1 MLAGPAASNMDL
13 TITDD
18 PIQAGERLLPSR
30 MHTRA
35 PCTRPPA
42 RVSPTLALG
51 RFRPG
56 LHIVRQCGHAESTPA
71 QPQDRGSGRR
81 EVSLRVQL
89 YPFAARRLIC
99 AVSACSHVLAL
110 GVVLTITTD
119 FALAGARYGR
129 RSTCHRGWHRT
140 VFEPPGELGHF
151 ALFLHAARSRR
162 TPTRSCS
169 RSTRRRRDRCCSR
182 RHPTSTATLPMSQ
195 WQRLLVLVRQPR
207 MTWVRTVRACSA
219 RPATDR
225 ARPSSRSHV
234 WHSELSACVFSI
246 AVAVPP
252 HGPQGSR
259 ASGRASMPMG
269 LDDGTQ
275 RDTEVMYDSPK
286 DLVDAVRGNLPFDS
300 AETDKQSNAAD
311 VPMTEA
317 AQSAGAAGAPAEPA
331 TNEPSANG
339 ARLQRSSRLA
349 SNPSVLVQPHLAQR
363 SERARFLIA
372 THGSAPRAPALFT
385 CPFDFGPYTFI
396 RTLMA

>member
-1 MLAGPAASNMDL
+1 
-13 TITDD
+13 
-18 PIQAGERLLPSR
+18 
-30 MHTRA
+30 
-35 PCTRPPA
+35 
-42 RVSPTLALG
+42 
-51 RFRPG
+51 
-56 LHIVRQCGHAESTPA
+56 
-71 QPQDRGSGRR
+71 
-81 EVSLRVQL
+81 
-89 YPFAARRLIC
+89 
-99 AVSACSHVLAL
+99 
-110 GVVLTITTD
+110 
-119 FALAGARYGR
+119 
-129 RSTCHRGWHRT
+129 
-140 VFEPPGELGHF
+140 
-151 ALFLHAARSRR
+151 
-162 TPTRSCS
+162 
-169 RSTRRRRDRCCSR
+169 
-182 RHPTSTATLPMSQ
+182 
-195 WQRLLVLVRQPR
+195 
-207 MTWVRTVRACSA
+207 
-219 RPATDR
+219 
-225 ARPSSRSHV
+225 
-234 WHSELSACVFSI
+234 
-246 AVAVPP
+246 
-252 HGPQGSR
+252 
-259 ASGRASMPMG
+259 MPMG